1 MVPVKPG
8 DKIYCSSFQSQ
19 SITGGAQDGIC
30 VAYFDKDGKLL
41 RSVSAAEVYAEFTG
55 NDKQY
60 ITVPDGAYIMN
71 VPVWNADQKKIIKN
85 LSLGEQ
91 RYRPE
96 NYNEFQAMGSKIL
109 QAQVEKFTEDLAKNA
124 QETGQNHK
132 LAIVTY
138 GGGDIL
144 SDAEPEDRER
154 GVEAG
159 HQGVYEKYA
168 GVNGW
173 SRYFFT
179 NTGLFVNGTFKN
191 YLNQKVIDSGVNPSN
206 AYHPVFDTAA
216 AHLDK
221 SKTYYYMSWGK
232 DTHINSEGV
241 WQGGGMIKV
250 TYIAA
255 EGEEGA
261 WYDAEGNKRVPRE
274 SPYDKF
280 GRSLFYTRNAYAA
293 EQANQLT
300 DADYRDALTDIL
312 VDGQLN
318 PDIKYATDRYVSR
331 GTTHTKYGLAIVRTG
346 WQAIVL
352 PAIK

>member
-109 QAQVEKFTEDLAKNA
+109 QAQVEKFTEDLVENAKL
-124 QETGQNHK
+124 TGQNHK

-138 GGGDIL
+138 GGGDVL
-144 SDAEPEDRER
+144 SDAEKLKDRER

-159 HQGVYEKYA
+159 HQGVYEKYV

-216 AHLDK
+216 APLNTNE
-221 SKTYYYMSWGK
+221 TYYYMSWGSNLPNCQFK
-232 DTHINSEGV
+232 GCRR
-241 WQGGGMIKV
+241 Q
-250 TYIAA
+250 
-255 EGEEGA
+255 
-261 WYDAEGNKRVPRE
+261 RE
-274 SPYDKF
+274 QK
-280 GRSLFYTRNAYAA
+280 
-293 EQANQLT
+293 
-300 DADYRDALTDIL
+300 
-312 VDGQLN
+312 
-318 PDIKYATDRYVSR
+318 
-331 GTTHTKYGLAIVRTG
+331 
-346 WQAIVL
+346 
-352 PAIK
+352 